1 MSFWGR
7 AFGVTPPVVSSTLN
21 GAAASPDLEAAA
33 TAPRQVG
40 WQSPMSS
47 PDNLQAVVW
56 ADLTGQEAA
65 LVTRDGA
72 MGIPALAR
80 QRHLICGVGARCPL
94 RLVDTTDLTPGAP
107 PPILTEQPDWLTQGT
122 NGVSAYHRMLW
133 TLDDLIFHPFSVWAV
148 ERKGSKVGPIVWA
161 ERVATDRWEVEQDT
175 DRLLIDDAPVDESE
189 VLVIL
194 GPHEGI
200 LNFGAGPI
208 RRTLDNLEAAARAA
222 RNPAAYLEIHYD
234 GEEPLTSTQKAT
246 LLSDWAAARRGEFS
260 GVALTGRNTTIH
272 EHGTHESHLL
282 IEGRNA
288 DAVDMSRLVSSPSA
302 MADATAAGASLTYE
316 TTTGRNV
323 QFLDYGASLYMDAI
337 AARLSMDDVAEPG
350 QGVAFDVTRLTVVD
364 PETAA
369 EPAPTQE

>member
-1 MSFWGR
+1 MTFLDRMLGFS
-7 AFGVTPPVVSSTLN
+7 AAT
-21 GAAASPDLEAAA
+21 AAASPPPDLEAAA
-33 TAPRQVG
+33 VAPHQVG
-40 WQSPMSS
+40 WQSPMAE

-56 ADLTGQEAA
+56 ADLTGQTAG
-65 LVTRDGA
+65 LVTRDSA

-94 RLVDTTDLTPGAP
+94 RLVDTAAVSPGP
-107 PPILTEQPDWLTQGT
+107 PPILPEQPEWLTSGT

-133 TLDDLIFHPFSVWAV
+133 TIDDLIFHPFSVWAV
-148 ERKGSKVGPIVWA
+148 ERQRSAVGPIVWA
-161 ERVATDRWEVEQDT
+161 ERVATDRWEVEQET
-175 DRLLIDDAPVDESE
+175 DRLLIDDAPVDDSE

-222 RNPAAYLEIHYD
+222 RNPSAYLEIHYD
-234 GEEPLTSTQKAT
+234 GDEPLTKERKAEVVQ
-246 LLSDWAAARRGEFS
+246 DWAAARRGEFA
-260 GVALTGRNTTIH
+260 GVALTGKHTSIK
-272 EHGTHESHLL
+272 EHGTHEAHLL

-302 MADATAAGASLTYE
+302 MADATSAGASLTYE

-337 AARLSMDDVAEPG
+337 AARLSMDDVCGPG

-364 PETAA
+364 PTLAA
-369 EPAPTQE
+369 EPAPVQE